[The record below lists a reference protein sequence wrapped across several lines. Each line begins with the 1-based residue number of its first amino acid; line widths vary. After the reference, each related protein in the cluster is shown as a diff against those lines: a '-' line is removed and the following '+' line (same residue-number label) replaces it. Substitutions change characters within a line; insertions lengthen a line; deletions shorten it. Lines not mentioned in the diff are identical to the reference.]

1 MKTEQINFSRNSYY
15 KGRNGYANCLGIELT
30 DWEKNT
36 TDIELTVINS
46 KSSSS
51 AVKISIPKSDIQQ
64 LIDKLKMF
72 L

>member
-1 MKTEQINFSRNSYY
+1 MKVEQVNFSKQSTYI
-15 KGRNGYANCLGIELT
+15 GRNGYANCLGIELT
-30 DWEKNT
+30 NWNNST